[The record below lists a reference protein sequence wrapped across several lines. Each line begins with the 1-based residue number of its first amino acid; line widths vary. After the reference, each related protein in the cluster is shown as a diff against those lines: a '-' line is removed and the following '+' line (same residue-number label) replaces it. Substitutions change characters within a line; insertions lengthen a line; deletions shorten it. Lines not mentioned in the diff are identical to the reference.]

1 VKKGRLLVNGRLY
14 TVTEVRLGRPEGE
27 KVTFPVVRAGIVM
40 NAFGLLPS
48 VPATTTSTTG
58 TTDESTTPTTDGST
72 AVGATP

>member
-1 VKKGRLLVNGRLY
+1 
-14 TVTEVRLGRPEGE
+14 
-27 KVTFPVVRAGIVM
+27 M